1 MVVSVV
7 VNICVVASCD
17 VVGSCVVM
25 CMRVVSGCVVAGCGA
40 VLCITVVVGPSVV
53 GAIVIVKAREDE
65 RRGKK
70 RKEFS

>member
-1 MVVSVV
+1 M
-7 VNICVVASCD
+7 
-17 VVGSCVVM
+17 
-25 CMRVVSGCVVAGCGA
+25 AGCGA